1 MFNIKIPVFAFP
13 GSGFSAGIDEAADIV
28 RRHRSISCSDLGLN
42 GITEDIKRPSLTFR
56 ATTVKDVQ

>member
-28 RRHRSISCSDLGLN
+28 RRLRSISCSDLGLN
-42 GITEDIKRPSLTFR
+42 DITEGIKRSNLTFR
-56 ATTVKDVQ
+56 ATVKDVQ